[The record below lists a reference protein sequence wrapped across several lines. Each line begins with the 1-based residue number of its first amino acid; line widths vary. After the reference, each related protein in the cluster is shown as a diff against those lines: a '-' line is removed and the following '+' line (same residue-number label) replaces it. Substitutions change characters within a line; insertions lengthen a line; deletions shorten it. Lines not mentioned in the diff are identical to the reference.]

1 MKMLEA
7 IIFDLDGTLLNTLYD
22 LKEAVNYALRKHN
35 FNEITLEETR
45 SFVGNGVKKL
55 VERAL
60 KHKVDEK
67 TFTDVFN
74 DFKGYYDIHQKDYTV
89 PYDGVLQTITQI
101 SELNIKMAIVSNKYQ
116 FGVDNLCKPL
126 FGEYIDVFVGS
137 RENVKLKPNPDMV
150 FLACD
155 SLKVN
160 PLNCLFV
167 GDSDVDAKTGKNAK
181 MKVVGVTWGYKD
193 EQVLKD
199 ENVDYIIHKPQELLD
214 IIKKEINNHE

>member
-22 LKEAVNYALRKHN
+22 LKEAVNYALKKHN

-101 SELNIKMAIVSNKYQ
+101 SKLNININMNYNGILGNCKYT
-116 FGVDNLCKPL
+116 
-126 FGEYIDVFVGS
+126 Y
-137 RENVKLKPNPDMV
+137 
-150 FLACD
+150 
-155 SLKVN
+155 
-160 PLNCLFV
+160 
-167 GDSDVDAKTGKNAK
+167 
-181 MKVVGVTWGYKD
+181 
-193 EQVLKD
+193 
-199 ENVDYIIHKPQELLD
+199 
-214 IIKKEINNHE
+214 